1 MPCIAQALHGHWKRL
16 RGEEIECAI
25 LKAKSPTCGVHEIY
39 DGTFS
44 GKKIKGQGLL
54 AKALRK
60 AGVRVMDEED
70 VESGVAGD

>member
-1 MPCIAQALHGHWKRL
+1 MVAHPRFRPLGLLFWKL
-16 RGEEIECAI
+16 KP

-54 AKALRK
+54 AKALRG

-70 VESGVAGD
+70 VKSGVAGD